1 MGRPLRDVEGQP
13 PSRRVGIRPLFPAI
27 LGNMATV
34 LCIDDEPSAIESRRL
49 LLEAEGYQVINASA
63 GEEGIRLFQSNKI
76 DVVVVDYWMSG
87 MNGLTVAREIKRL
100 DPAMPV
106 IMLSGLPELPGE
118 AVGIAD
124 QWILKGRSTEAL
136 LEALSALVQNHH

>member
-1 MGRPLRDVEGQP
+1 M
-13 PSRRVGIRPLFPAI
+13 GIRPLFPAI

-34 LCIDDEPSAIESRRL
+34 LCIDDEPSGIQARRL
-49 LLEAEGYQVINASA
+49 LLEAEGYQVIDAST
-63 GEEGIRLFQSNKI
+63 GEEGIRLFQSSKI

-87 MNGLTVAREIKRL
+87 MNGLAVAREIKRL

-124 QWILKGRSTEAL
+124 RWILKGRSTEAL
-136 LEALSALVQNHH
+136 LEALAALVQNHH